1 MGKILKAWNYLMA
14 RLKEPS
20 TYASVAAL
28 ATMAG
33 VNIDATPVVRDSLT
47 AASVVFGMIGLF
59 ASEGK

>member
-1 MGKILKAWNYLMA
+1 MNKILKIWNYLNA

-20 TYASVAAL
+20 THASVAAL

-33 VNIDATPVVRDSLT
+33 MNIDAGPIHDGLT

>member
-1 MGKILKAWNYLMA
+1 MDKILKAWNYLMA

-33 VNIDATPVVRDSLT
+33 VNIEAGPIHDGLT

>member
-1 MGKILKAWNYLMA
+1 MNKILKAWNYLMA

-28 ATMAG
+28 STMAG
-33 VNIDATPVVRDSLT
+33 VNIDAVPVHDSLT
-47 AASVVFGMIGLF
+47 VASVVFGMIGLF

>member
-1 MGKILKAWNYLMA
+1 MNKILKAWNYLMA

-33 VNIDATPVVRDSLT
+33 VNIDAGPVHDGLT
-47 AASVVFGMIGLF
+47 AAGVVFGMIGLF

>member
-1 MGKILKAWNYLMA
+1 MGKLLKAWNYLMA

-28 ATMAG
+28 STMAG
-33 VNIDATPVVRDSLT
+33 VNIDAGPVHDGLT
-47 AASVVFGMIGLF
+47 AAGVVFGMIGLF

>member
-1 MGKILKAWNYLMA
+1 MSKILKAWNYLMA

-33 VNIDATPVVRDSLT
+33 VNIDATPVVHDSLT

-59 ASEGK
+59 ASESK

>member
-1 MGKILKAWNYLMA
+1 MNKILKAWNYLMA

-33 VNIDATPVVRDSLT
+33 
-47 AASVVFGMIGLF
+47 M
-59 ASEGK
+59 

>member
-1 MGKILKAWNYLMA
+1 MNKLLKAWNYLTA

-20 TYASVAAL
+20 THASVAAL

-33 VNIDATPVVRDSLT
+33 MNIEAGPIHDGLT
-47 AASVVFGMIGLF
+47 AAGVVFGMIGLF

>member
-1 MGKILKAWNYLMA
+1 MNKILKAWNYLMA

-28 ATMAG
+28 STMAG
-33 VNIDATPVVRDSLT
+33 VNIDAAPVHDGLT
-47 AASVVFGMIGLF
+47 VASVVFGMIGLF

>member
-1 MGKILKAWNYLMA
+1 MA

-33 VNIDATPVVRDSLT
+33 VNIDATPVVHDGLT

>member
-1 MGKILKAWNYLMA
+1 MNKLLKAWNYLMA

-20 TYASVAAL
+20 THASVAAL

-33 VNIDATPVVRDSLT
+33 VNIDTVPVHDSLT
-47 AASVVFGMIGLF
+47 VASVVFGMIGLF

>member
-1 MGKILKAWNYLMA
+1 MSKILKAWNYLTA

-20 TYASVAAL
+20 THASVAAL

-33 VNIDATPVVRDSLT
+33 MNIEAGPIHDSLT
-47 AASVVFGMIGLF
+47 VASVVFGMIGLF

>member
-1 MGKILKAWNYLMA
+1 MA

-20 TYASVAAL
+20 THASVAAL

-33 VNIDATPVVRDSLT
+33 MNIDAVPVHDGLT
-47 AASVVFGMIGLF
+47 VASVVFGMIGLF

>member
-1 MGKILKAWNYLMA
+1 MNKLLKAWNYLMA

-20 TYASVAAL
+20 THASVAAL

-33 VNIDATPVVRDSLT
+33 MNIDAVPVHDGLT
-47 AASVVFGMIGLF
+47 VASVVFGMIGLF

>member
-1 MGKILKAWNYLMA
+1 MA

-33 VNIDATPVVRDSLT
+33 VNIDAGPVHDGLT
-47 AASVVFGMIGLF
+47 AAGVVFGMIGLF